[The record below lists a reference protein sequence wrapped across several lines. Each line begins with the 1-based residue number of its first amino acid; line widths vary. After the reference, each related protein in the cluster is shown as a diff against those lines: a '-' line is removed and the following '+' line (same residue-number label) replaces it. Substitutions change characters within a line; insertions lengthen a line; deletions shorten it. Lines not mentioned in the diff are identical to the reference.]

1 TRAFCPLILE
11 TESRRIQRG
20 KGNRGSIPTSD
31 ETRVRLDLIH
41 CQRHNQQ
48 RTAAFAILSLFVNPK
63 DFMYEFAVTPAVT
76 QIRRRGVEIAEVAAG
91 SLGAELE
98 LESGDRVMSVNGRAV
113 CDYLDF
119 RFQTAGETEMVV
131 DVLKPSGEHWEL
143 NIERDEA
150 EDFGLSFEQ
159 IVPRQCA
166 NECLFCF
173 CKGNP
178 ETARPSLFVRD
189 EDVRLSFLYGNY
201 TTLTSITDEEMR
213 RVVEQR
219 LTPQYVSV
227 HATDLEVRAYLL
239 GIDKQRADISGKMRQ
254 MLDAGI
260 EIHAQVVLC
269 PTINDGEILRKTIA
283 DLAELHPRVSSVAIV
298 PLGLTRYLND
308 ARLTPVT
315 PEFCRQAIREVT
327 GIQRD
332 LRAKL
337 GTTFAFLGDEIY
349 LRAGRAVPSRKHYGD
364 YPQIEDGI
372 GMVRS
377 FENEFSAL
385 RRRLERRARAAGG
398 SLGRSPSELFGTIL
412 TGTLFAPVLRRQV
425 ERLNVRLGTRLHV
438 AAVENDYFGGDV
450 SVAGLLTGG
459 DFAAARERVRGDFVI
474 MPRVA
479 LKSDEAIMLDGMRLE
494 DLQSQFEVPLYAFD
508 FAGFAEMLE
517 NITRERVPARQ
528 PQTQQPAVRVSG

>member
-1 TRAFCPLILE
+1 
-11 TESRRIQRG
+11 
-20 KGNRGSIPTSD
+20 
-31 ETRVRLDLIH
+31 
-41 CQRHNQQ
+41 
-48 RTAAFAILSLFVNPK
+48 
-63 DFMYEFAVTPAVT
+63 MYEFAVTPAVT

-98 LESGDRVMSVNGRAV
+98 LEPGDRVMSVNGRTV
-113 CDYLDF
+113 RDYLDF

-131 DVLKPSGEHWEL
+131 DVRKPSGEHWEL

-201 TTLTSITDEEMR
+201 TTLTSITDDEMR

-227 HATDLEVRAYLL
+227 HATDLDVRAYLL
-239 GIDKQRADISGKMRQ
+239 GIDKERADISGKLRQ
-254 MLDAGI
+254 LLDAGI

-269 PTINDGEILRKTIA
+269 PTINDGEVLRKTIA
-283 DLAELHPRVSSVAIV
+283 DLADLHPKVSSVAIV
-298 PLGLTRYLND
+298 PLGLTRYLD
-308 ARLTPVT
+308 DPRLTPVT
-315 PEFCRQAIREVT
+315 PEFCRRTIREVT
-327 GIQRD
+327 RIQRE
-332 LRAKL
+332 LRARL

-349 LRAGRAVPSRKHYGD
+349 LRAGGAVPSRQHYGD

-377 FENEFSAL
+377 FENEFSSL
-385 RRRLERRARAAGG
+385 QRRLERRGRALSGP
-398 SLGRSPSELFGTIL
+398 LDRTPSQLFGTIL
-412 TGTLFAPVLRRQV
+412 TGTLFAPVLRRLV
-425 ERLNVRLGTRLHV
+425 ERVNVRFGTRLHV

-459 DFAAARERVRGDFVI
+459 DFAAARARVRGDFVI

-479 LKSDEAIMLDGMRLE
+479 LKSDEPVMLDGMRLA
-494 DLQSQFEVPLYAFD
+494 DLQRQFEVPLYAFD
-508 FAGFAEMLE
+508 FAGLAEMLE
-517 NITRERVPARQ
+517 SISSQPVPARE
-528 PQTQQPAVRVSG
+528 PQATTIGA